1 MPNEQNYEVAFI
13 ATPSDE
19 ALSPQAEQLLNRIQ
33 ELEEMLAAAEVFRI
47 SKDVTIERRSENKWS
62 VCTLGETLN
71 KVTKEWEYEQFPS
84 KRSERY
90 LSENRFDSYKEAK
103 EAFYELEITER

>member
-19 ALSPQAEQLLNRIQ
+19 ALSPQAERLLNRIQ

-47 SKDVTIERRSENKWS
+47 SKDVTIERRSENQWS